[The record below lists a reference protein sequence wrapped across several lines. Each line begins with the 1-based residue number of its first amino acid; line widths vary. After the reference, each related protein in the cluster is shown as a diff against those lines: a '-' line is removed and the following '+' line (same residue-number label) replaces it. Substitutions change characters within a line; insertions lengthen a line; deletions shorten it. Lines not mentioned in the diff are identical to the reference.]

1 MRVLVR
7 VRGTAP
13 AGESVLVT
21 EGARGEHV
29 TLVQDASPSS
39 SRSRTYAFDQVLSAE
54 ADQNMVYTEAIGSVL
69 DDVLLGYH
77 CTIFAYGQTG
87 TGKTHTMEGDLSSF
101 METYAPDAGVIPR
114 ALYRLFH
121 VLESRGSDF
130 AEGERIAAGRRLG
143 PADIALLAAMNVPR
157 VTVARA
163 PTVAVLAGGDELVR
177 PGETPGP
184 GQIISSNDI
193 AVAALARANSS
204 CPCSA
209 LPVSAPSSHGAN
221 TNASVAGHQP
231 RAGRR
236 NATSR

>member
-130 AEGERIAAGRRLG
+130 A
-143 PADIALLAAMNVPR
+143 
-157 VTVARA
+157 
-163 PTVAVLAGGDELVR
+163 VR
-177 PGETPGP
+177 K
-184 GQIISSNDI
+184 S
-193 AVAALARANSS
+193 
-204 CPCSA
+204 
-209 LPVSAPSSHGAN
+209 
-221 TNASVAGHQP
+221 
-231 RAGRR
+231 
-236 NATSR
+236 

>member
-77 CTIFAYGQTG
+77 CTISRMDRRAQAR
-87 TGKTHTMEGDLSSF
+87 HIRWR
-101 METYAPDAGVIPR
+101 VI
-114 ALYRLFH
+114 YRRSWKRMH
-121 VLESRGSDF
+121 
-130 AEGERIAAGRRLG
+130 
-143 PADIALLAAMNVPR
+143 
-157 VTVARA
+157 
-163 PTVAVLAGGDELVR
+163 PTQA
-177 PGETPGP
+177 
-184 GQIISSNDI
+184 
-193 AVAALARANSS
+193 
-204 CPCSA
+204 
-209 LPVSAPSSHGAN
+209 
-221 TNASVAGHQP
+221 
-231 RAGRR
+231 
-236 NATSR
+236 